1 MPLAKSGKSKNM
13 ERVSPPG
20 LVFRVTTCVLKIADG
35 EVMAVPIGRIASRT
49 VVKHEGCELVPRWR
63 LQERDR
69 IAAMNNSEMP
79 AWQPDPLVEAIFE
92 LQVAHSSV
100 AKRVNW
106 SETDVAGRLG
116 TAVPGVA
123 H

>member
-1 MPLAKSGKSKNM
+1 MPLAKSGKSKN
-13 ERVSPPG
+13 
-20 LVFRVTTCVLKIADG
+20 T
-35 EVMAVPIGRIASRT
+35 
-49 VVKHEGCELVPRWR
+49 
-63 LQERDR
+63 
-69 IAAMNNSEMP
+69 